1 MQADQDDFEEPDLD
15 SDFEYEESSKKKKKG
30 RAAAPSK
37 TPAKVYF
44 IFLNLKERKN
54 NLCKKLNFPFYSDTK
69 WARTEKADPD
79 ELRRHGYGEAI
90 FL

>member
-44 IFLNLKERKN
+44 CSKSWKRI
-54 NLCKKLNFPFYSDTK
+54 KKDLLSNFNFPIYLLF
-69 WARTEKADPD
+69 
-79 ELRRHGYGEAI
+79 RHQVGEVGKSRS
-90 FL
+90 L

>member
-44 IFLNLKERKN
+44 IFFNLKEG
-54 NLCKKLNFPFYSDTK
+54 KK
-69 WARTEKADPD
+69 
-79 ELRRHGYGEAI
+79 
-90 FL
+90 